1 MAKKWTSDELQGMVR
16 AFQPACVIVAAAELD
31 VFTHLRD
38 GPMDAAGLARKLQAD
53 RRATTILLDA
63 LAAMGLLVKKARTYQ
78 APKGVADVL
87 AEGGSRCGLGM
98 IRHLGNCLRRWNQL
112 AKVVKTGRP
121 ADREPSIR
129 GESGDT
135 ESFIRAM
142 HEVSGPMAEP
152 LVKSLLPLAFA
163 HLLDI
168 GGASGT
174 WTIPFL
180 RLAPKARAT
189 IFDLPEV
196 IPMARALMRQTGLAG
211 RVRLVGGD
219 LDGDELPGG
228 ADLAWISAIVHM
240 YSRAQNRDLFG
251 KTFRALVPGG
261 RVLIRDV
268 VVDETRTRPV
278 SGAMF
283 AVNMLVGTEGGGTF
297 TFQELR
303 EDLES
308 AGFTGV
314 KLLRKGEGMDSV
326 VGATKP
332 R

>member
-1 MAKKWTSDELQGMVR
+1 
-16 AFQPACVIVAAAELD
+16 
-31 VFTHLRD
+31 
-38 GPMDAAGLARKLQAD
+38 
-53 RRATTILLDA
+53 
-63 LAAMGLLVKKARTYQ
+63 
-78 APKGVADVL
+78 
-87 AEGGSRCGLGM
+87 
-98 IRHLGNCLRRWNQL
+98 
-112 AKVVKTGRP
+112 
-121 ADREPSIR
+121 
-129 GESGDT
+129 
-135 ESFIRAM
+135 
-142 HEVSGPMAEP
+142 
-152 LVKSLLPLAFA
+152 
-163 HLLDI
+163 
-168 GGASGT
+168 
-174 WTIPFL
+174 
-180 RLAPKARAT
+180 LAPKARAT

-196 IPMARALMRQTGLAG
+196 IPMARALMRQTGLAD

-219 LDGDELPGG
+219 LDSDELPGG

-251 KTFRALVPGG
+251 RTFRALVPGG

-283 AVNMLVGTEGGGTF
+283 ALNMLVGTEGGGTF

-308 AGFTGV
+308 AGFTDI